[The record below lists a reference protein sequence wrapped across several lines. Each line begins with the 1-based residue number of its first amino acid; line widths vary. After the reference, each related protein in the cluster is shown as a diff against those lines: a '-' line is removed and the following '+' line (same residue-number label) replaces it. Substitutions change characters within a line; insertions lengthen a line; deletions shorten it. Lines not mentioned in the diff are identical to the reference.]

1 LPKLDRRTLQA
12 REFDLSPEEPMRC
25 NESQGKSCNI
35 FRRVKRSCLAYIDF
49 NAVAL
54 GSGMVFALASIPTN
68 AGTGAEPI
76 RIAWIDGLSG
86 SFAAVGEW
94 GLRHARIAAEE
105 INEQGGLLGGRRIE
119 IVPFDNKGIP
129 QEALLNFKS
138 VADQNIRYMFQGNGS
153 GIALALSDAAA
164 KHNARVPDQ
173 SVVFLNYAA
182 GDPALTNEKCNFWHF
197 RFDADAEMKMNA
209 FTTFIAQSKE
219 ITKVYLINQ
228 DYSWG
233 QAISRLAKRMLG
245 EKRPDIRIVQDDF
258 IPIGKVK
265 DFAPYAAKIKAS
277 SADSILTGNWGSD
290 LNLLIK
296 AINEIKLPVRIFAI
310 FGHEIGSPTVLG
322 AAGAERVTQVSPWHA
337 NMGSP
342 MAEQHVR
349 QYWNKYRK
357 KYNDDPYYSSIRV
370 GFKMLAKAMNQ
381 VGSADPLMVA
391 EAMEGM
397 QLEDDAGLV
406 WMRSDNHQLIQPLYI
421 STFTRADGKNVKFD
435 LESTGFGFRTDARI
449 EAKDTELPTTC
460 TMQRP

>member
-1 LPKLDRRTLQA
+1 MTSGDWQA
-12 REFDLSPEEPMRC
+12 
-25 NESQGKSCNI
+25 KKCNI
-35 FRRVKRSCLAYIDF
+35 SRHPQSFIVRIEF
-49 NAVAL
+49 NAIAL
-54 GSGMVFALASIPTN
+54 GLGVVFAFTSGMSA
-68 AGTGAEPI
+68 AGPQSETI

-86 SFAAVGEW
+86 PFAAVGEW
-94 GLRHARIAAEE
+94 GLRHAKIAADE
-105 INEQGGLLGGRRIE
+105 INEQGGLLGGRRFE
-119 IVPFDNKGIP
+119 IVPFDNKGSP
-129 QEALLNFKS
+129 QEALLNFKA

-153 GIALALSDAAA
+153 GIALALSDATA
-164 KHNARVPDQ
+164 KHNARAPDK

-197 RFDADAEMKMNA
+197 RFDADAEMKMNS
-209 FTTFIAQSKE
+209 FTTFIAQRRE
-219 ITKVYLINQ
+219 ITKVYVINQ

-233 QAISRLAKRMLG
+233 HAISRLARRMLG
-245 EKRPDIRIVQDDF
+245 EKRPDVQIAQDDF

-277 SADSILTGNWGSD
+277 NADSIISGNWGSD

-310 FGHEIGSPTVLG
+310 FGHEIGSPTVMG
-322 AAGAERVTQVSPWHA
+322 AGGVDRMTQVSPWHA

-342 MAEQHVR
+342 GAELHVR

-357 KYNDDPYYSSIRV
+357 KYNDDLYYSSIRI
-370 GFKMLAKAMNQ
+370 GLKMLAKAINQ
-381 VGSADPLMVA
+381 VGSMEPLMVA
-391 EAMEGM
+391 KAMEGM

-421 STFTRADGKNVKFD
+421 STFTRADGKEIKFD
-435 LESTGFGFRTDARI
+435 LESTGFGFRTDTRI